1 MSVCVCVYSLLHSFF
16 AQTTSLRRVIEVPSR
31 RPMFQYLSARRKGKH
46 SDNQT
51 RVYIRDRITKFW
63 DCAHIFLYHTPTTL
77 LREHIAAIKV
87 LRFRL
92 DVPPAI
98 AACFSDLLPSSVF
111 DSRSPVSKPS
121 IERNNLKKKKKK
133 QVSQQQQQQLPCLYR
148 RLIICIFME
157 NRETAV
163 WTHGTRARL
172 LLVQCTRRYLNLC
185 REREREREEG
195 RRRQTEEK
203 SLETLV
209 MSLSTQKHPAH
220 SFYSGN
226 QIYPTEVWGT
236 SAQPM
241 VRPLT
246 RIFLSIFSTANKK
259 RRRRRKGSY
268 RLDFFFFF
276 VLLMSTR

>member
-46 SDNQT
+46 SDSQT

-121 IERNNLKKKKKK
+121 IDRNNLKKKKNKSHNNSSSNCFVCTGGLLFVFLWK
-133 QVSQQQQQQLPCLYR
+133 IGKLLCGH
-148 RLIICIFME
+148 
-157 NRETAV
+157 TAHARASS
-163 WTHGTRARL
+163 WYSAHGVISTC
-172 LLVQCTRRYLNLC
+172 V
-185 REREREREEG
+185 EKEREREEG